1 MDINK
6 LKRLIPAISRWQ
18 NMDNQKRTLLITLG
32 LIITTLA
39 LLGWGY
45 YRIDRMENKLASLE
59 TQYNLLQSNYDEL
72 KSRYSKV
79 WAEQSLTAV
88 ELEQSLQAPY
98 TSISGGQIIWVWK
111 DMDGNLHKWVM
122 PMDSYRNWVNT
133 PKPRKT
139 VVLQRNGDIS
149 TMLDYRPYVHPD
161 EFSGVIPSLYQQG
174 RGGREF
180 VQEAYNLV
188 SQLTVYS
195 EDIGEVPRWPIET
208 LTEGRGD
215 CEDLTILLA
224 SLLKAAPH
232 PYKLSMV
239 YIDTD
244 NPTEPQYPDHVII
257 AVEDDDWRV
266 FIEVSSDEGW
276 KFYDYIKGWFFEL

>member
-1 MDINK
+1 MIRWK
-6 LKRLIPAISRWQ
+6 KERLFLVAVI
-18 NMDNQKRTLLITLG
+18 LLSA
-32 LIITTLA
+32 TLA

-45 YRIDRMENKLASLE
+45 CKVSQLEHELASLKS
-59 TQYNLLQSNYDEL
+59 QYNLLQDNYNEL
-72 KSRYSKV
+72 EGRYGKV
-79 WAEQSLTAV
+79 WTEQPVTSVESEQSLTV
-88 ELEQSLQAPY
+88 PY
-98 TSISGGQIIWVWK
+98 TSISEGEVTWVWK

-122 PMDSYRNWVNT
+122 PMDSYRSWINT
-133 PKPRKT
+133 PKPHKT
-139 VVLQRNGDIS
+139 VVLQCNGDIS

-174 RGGREF
+174 NGGREF

-239 YIDTD
+239 YIDSN